1 VRASNR
7 LNAQIAFLLLVSHCL
22 ALVRTSTSQR
32 PSDAIGQD
40 KALNLLQCQPRGV
53 RNAPVLPSQINSDL
67 WPKPSENQGLAPN
80 NSICVTVHVSYSM
93 SFLNLQQLP
102 FVGMSYEF
110 VGEKEDAPISAYIVN
125 AQPGQGPPLHTHPYV
140 EVAFVI
146 EGCATIT
153 VGNEQRKA
161 KAGEIVVIPENT
173 PHRFVNSGDTVLR
186 QIDIHASPK
195 FIQTNLE

>member
-1 VRASNR
+1 
-7 LNAQIAFLLLVSHCL
+7 
-22 ALVRTSTSQR
+22 
-32 PSDAIGQD
+32 
-40 KALNLLQCQPRGV
+40 
-53 RNAPVLPSQINSDL
+53 
-67 WPKPSENQGLAPN
+67 
-80 NSICVTVHVSYSM
+80 M

-110 VGEKEDAPISAYIVN
+110 IGEKEGAPISAYIVN

-146 EGCATIT
+146 EGWATMT
-153 VGNEQRKA
+153 VGNEQRNV
-161 KAGEIVVIPENT
+161 KAGEIVVIPVNT

-186 QIDIHASPK
+186 QIDVHASPQ